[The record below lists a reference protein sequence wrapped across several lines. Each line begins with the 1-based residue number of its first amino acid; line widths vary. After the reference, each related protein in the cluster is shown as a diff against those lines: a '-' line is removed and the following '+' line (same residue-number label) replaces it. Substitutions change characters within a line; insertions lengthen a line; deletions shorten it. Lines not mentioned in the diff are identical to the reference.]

1 MYPKSVKESGNAHK
15 TDKKK
20 MWIKG
25 TSTITSNWKADLEL
39 TFYLMIWKLAWT
51 SLKVAISS
59 LFLIKPLYS
68 QSSSWLMKAAG
79 GREHKCYNENS
90 CQPVMKHICMEDQ
103 LVPKTQIRCDIW
115 DDDRLVSPAGPSAA
129 DWQPRCFSVSDF
141 CFLCSKCIYCTS
153 VSWPTSFVIILMM
166 CLYPNQLMLYS
177 SRLIQPIEN

>member
-1 MYPKSVKESGNAHK
+1 
-15 TDKKK
+15 

-103 LVPKTQIRCDIW
+103 LVPKTQIRCGHMRRWPSGLTPLDLLLLT
-115 DDDRLVSPAGPSAA
+115 DNHAVLVSQIYA
-129 DWQPRCFSVSDF
+129 F
-141 CFLCSKCIYCTS
+141 CAPNASTVLRF
-153 VSWPTSFVIILMM
+153 SWPTSFVIIFDDVSIPKSADAVQFPSHFSL
-166 CLYPNQLMLYS
+166 S
-177 SRLIQPIEN
+177 KIKQP